1 MLIVRIVLILV
12 CFSALHLYGADPTK
26 VTIYRAVVPS
36 DLSMQSM
43 KFSLDAG
50 VQRGLLLSYLVKK
63 DECTIEKIGEAEIA
77 DDKFSLD
84 KMYDVHY
91 FLEGKDGA
99 FTLNTAPQKGGFQLS
114 GTVKA
119 HEGSY
124 LVGFTYKYSY
134 VTARK
139 PLGFGKNL
147 APDLSV
153 GLPEMSTQS
162 FNAKTN
168 AYVGIPVCIGGG
180 SDPDPKKYVLTFLIL
195 E

>member
-1 MLIVRIVLILV
+1 MLLVRSILILV
-12 CFSALHLYGADPTK
+12 CFSVLHLCGAEPTK

-36 DLSMQSM
+36 NLSAQSM

-63 DECTIEKIGEAEIA
+63 DECVVEKIGEAEIS
-77 DDKFSLD
+77 DEKFSLD

-91 FLEGKDGA
+91 FLEGKDGS
-99 FTLNTAPQKGGFQLS
+99 FTLNTTPRKGGYQLS

-119 HEGSY
+119 QEKSY
-124 LVGFTYKYSY
+124 LVDITYKYSY
-134 VTARK
+134 VITRN
-139 PLGFGKNL
+139 PLGFEKNL

-162 FNAKTN
+162 FGTKANAFI
-168 AYVGIPVCIGGG
+168 GIPVSIGGG
-180 SDPDPKKYVLTFLIL
+180 PDPDPKKYVLTFLIL